1 MDQDKTSLTARERIE
16 SGTIP
21 ERDVGPALACLARI
35 EELEREKRRIER
47 QITEAKD
54 CLKRLMNDATA

>member
-1 MDQDKTSLTARERIE
+1 LKNW
-16 SGTIP
+16 
-21 ERDVGPALACLARI
+21 
-35 EELEREKRRIER
+35 REKRRIER